1 MKKMVRILYRTTL
14 LAVTGAITPP
24 AFAQTPNITE
34 KEVLDAGVEAVVYG
48 LPIVIMD
55 ITMKKTTNVSKP
67 EGFSAP
73 VNQFINVQAFPD
85 ANFKDIVRAN
95 IDTFYSTAW
104 LDLTKEPWSY
114 RFPTR
119 MAATI

>member
-1 MKKMVRILYRTTL
+1 MVRILYRTTL

-95 IDTFYSTAW
+95 VDTFYSTAW